1 MCVFCDISCVI
12 LSPYLRNKE
21 INSTEYK
28 QEVIIMNKNIII
40 RTVIEGLIGWVL
52 LALVVTF
59 AKDITFAQALFAP
72 HTLVMASAGFI
83 GGYIGLRRRA
93 QKQANI

>member
-1 MCVFCDISCVI
+1 
-12 LSPYLRNKE
+12 
-21 INSTEYK
+21 
-28 QEVIIMNKNIII
+28 MNKNIII

-59 AKDITFAQALFAP
+59 AKDMTFAQAFIAP

-83 GGYIGLRRRA
+83 GGYIGLRRKA